1 MESKGE
7 GSQHRDG
14 NWHKWWTENHL
25 VWQRGK
31 MRDEKVSVCLLL
43 SLYLLIW
50 KLYFFLKLVWIRFLS
65 LETERVLT
73 DVPSFLK
80 GFRGNSIPRFSWK
93 HIRTEPTFILFFFNF
108 YGYYVEVQL
117 FKYLFVEQKLRW
129 STGRWF
135 PRVTLIFYFDNGNC
149 GLQ

>member
-1 MESKGE
+1 MALLLVHFITELWDGADNWTFDSAKWQLFKITGYPKSNGPVRE
-7 GSQHRDG
+7 EQFSEQWRDG

-93 HIRTEPTFILFFFNF
+93 HIRTEPTFILFFF
-108 YGYYVEVQL
+108 
-117 FKYLFVEQKLRW
+117 
-129 STGRWF
+129 
-135 PRVTLIFYFDNGNC
+135 
-149 GLQ
+149 